1 AEGRAM
7 KKRILFVDDEVNVLQ
22 GLRRM
27 LNTMRHE
34 WDMVFVESGQ
44 DALALLAQAPCDVI
58 VSDMRMPGMDADF
71 LAKVRQEFPDTVR
84 FMLTGKATL
93 AVALQAIN
101 EGAISRF
108 FTKPCNPLELTISI
122 KQAMHQRA
130 LILEA
135 RRLLHVTRK
144 QAATLEHLE
153 RHHPG
158 ITQVRRAQYGTII
171 AGPEDTSIEVLLQEL
186 RCEVIRGEAQLN
198 AS

>member
-1 AEGRAM
+1 M
-7 KKRILFVDDEVNVLQ
+7 KKRILFVDDEVNMLQ

-27 LNTMRHE
+27 LNAMRHE
-34 WDMVFVESGQ
+34 WDMVFEESGQ

-122 KQAMHQRA
+122 KQALHQRA

-158 ITQVRRAQYGTII
+158 ITQVRRDQYGTII
-171 AGPEDTSIEVLLQEL
+171 AEPEDTSIEVLLQEL